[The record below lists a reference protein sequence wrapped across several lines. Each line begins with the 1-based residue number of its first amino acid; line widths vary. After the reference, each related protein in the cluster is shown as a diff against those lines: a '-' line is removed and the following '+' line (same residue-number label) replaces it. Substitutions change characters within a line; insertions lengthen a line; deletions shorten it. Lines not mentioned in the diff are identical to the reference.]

1 MFFCF
6 ILLWFPVVYSCANND
21 SNNPTQII
29 TQLILRKISI
39 EIYLSKQTVNI
50 DKILTLSSMAPSV
63 LSAQKKNTNINSLLV
78 SIEL

>member
-50 DKILTLSSMAPSV
+50 DKILT
-63 LSAQKKNTNINSLLV
+63 
-78 SIEL
+78 

>member
-6 ILLWFPVVYSCANND
+6 ILLWFPFVYSCANND